1 MITKT
6 VEYLHKGYDDR
17 KMPSSNLEHESLVN
31 GKPWLKASMPKS
43 ARYHSFAHRDYEYVM
58 LYKSV

>member
-1 MITKT
+1 MITET

-17 KMPSSNLEHESLVN
+17 KILSSNLEHASLVN

-43 ARYHSFAHRDYEYVM
+43 PRFPSFAHRDGEYVV